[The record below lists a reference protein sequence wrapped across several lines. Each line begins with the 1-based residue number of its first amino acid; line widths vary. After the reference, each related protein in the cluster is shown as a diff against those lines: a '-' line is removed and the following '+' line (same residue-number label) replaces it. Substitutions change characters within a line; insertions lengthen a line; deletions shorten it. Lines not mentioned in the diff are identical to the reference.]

1 MNCLRSLEFIKKI
14 DKKYRKF
21 GLGTIIIHPPE
32 WEFEKESNNIAYA
45 LKKHNIRFPVIIDK
59 NKKIIKRYGIDFW
72 PTQILIMGGKIL
84 YKHVGEGNYKA
95 LEKKIIRFLQIKA
108 KEIFNKEPVYSKFPT
123 LYAGKRKHGKIAD
136 FKKSLKFGI
145 VYKDCTWLQKEEF
158 IQSVGN
164 NNSLIILTKG
174 KAINLVAKSLD
185 KKTIKVDLKIKGK
198 LVKKIP
204 INKPRLYNIAKLGN
218 NKPQELKLI
227 AKRDLAVYS
236 FSFQ

>member
-1 MNCLRSLEFIKKI
+1 MSSSKLILLEIFSYSCMNCLRSLEFIKKI

-145 VYKDCTWLQKEEF
+145 VYKDGTWLQKEEF

-164 NNSLIILTKG
+164 NNSLIIMNESDGILSFTPMNIGLYETK
-174 KAINLVAKSLD
+174 VCVED
-185 KKTIKVDLKIKGK
+185 KYKTVDCGNIKFMVE
-198 LVKKIP
+198 
-204 INKPRLYNIAKLGN
+204 N
-218 NKPQELKLI
+218 E
-227 AKRDLAVYS
+227 
-236 FSFQ
+236 